1 MTAHRPAPGLV
12 LEGVEFAYERTP
24 VLENISLSI
33 PAGQFVTLLGSSGC
47 GKSTLLRLI
56 AGLQTPDRGRLL
68 WNGAAITGTSLE
80 RGLVFQDYALFPWL
94 SVVDNIAI
102 AVGKAHPKTR
112 KAERREAARH
122 YLRQVGLESAIGKY
136 PFELSGGMR
145 QRGAIA
151 RALALESPLLLMDEP
166 FGALDPVNRAR
177 LQDLLLE
184 LREAAPVRPTIV
196 FVTHD
201 IDEALYLSE
210 RCVIL
215 GAAPGRVLA
224 DLGVSFAR
232 HANRRADR
240 QSLYNDA
247 AFQSLR
253 ESVAE
258 TLAADTLKRLI
269 AA

>member
-1 MTAHRPAPGLV
+1 MAQEGLQ
-12 LEGVEFAYERTP
+12 LDHLSFAYESTP
-24 VLENISLSI
+24 ILEDIHLEI

-47 GKSTLLRLI
+47 GKSTLLRLV
-56 AGLQTPDRGRLL
+56 AGLQFPQQGRLQ
-68 WNGAAITGTSLE
+68 WRGKTISGTSLE
-80 RGLVFQDYALFPWL
+80 RGVVFQDYALFPWM

-102 AVGKAHPKTR
+102 AIGKAKPHAS
-112 KAERREAARH
+112 KAERRQEAAH
-122 YLRQVGLESAIGKY
+122 YLKQVGLESAIGKY

-151 RALALESPLLLMDEP
+151 RALALGSPLLLMDEP
-166 FGALDPVNRAR
+166 FGALDPVNRAY
-177 LQDLLLE
+177 LQDLLLGIWQQST
-184 LREAAPVRPTIV
+184 PKKTIV

-215 GAAPGRVLA
+215 GAAPGRVLSDITVPFA
-224 DLGVSFAR
+224 QHRNGHTDRLGLF
-232 HANRRADR
+232 
-240 QSLYNDA
+240 NDA

-258 TLAADTLKRLI
+258 TLANDTLQRLVS
-269 AA
+269 A